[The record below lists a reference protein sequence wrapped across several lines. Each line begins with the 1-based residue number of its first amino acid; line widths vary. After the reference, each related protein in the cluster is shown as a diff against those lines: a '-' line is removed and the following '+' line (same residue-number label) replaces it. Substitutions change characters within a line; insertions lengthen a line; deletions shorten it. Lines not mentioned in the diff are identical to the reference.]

1 MGGIVVVSG
10 LPGVGKSTV
19 LNLAIEKLR
28 KGGLSIKLVN
38 YGTIMLDEAVKN
50 NLVQHRDKI
59 RKLKVAKQ
67 LELQR
72 LAAKKISELAENVDL
87 LIVDTHLFIVTPR
100 GRWPGLSLNNL
111 KNLDVKQII
120 VVEADPEEIA
130 ERRVNDNTRIRE
142 FEGLTSIKEDLS
154 YNRYLA
160 AALSIYTSSPAFF
173 VSNHNNLADV
183 AAEHIY
189 NVLKKLVEEL

>member
-1 MGGIVVVSG
+1 MGGVVIVSG

-28 KGGLSIKLVN
+28 EDGLDIELVN
-38 YGTIMLDEAVKN
+38 YGTIMLDEAIKN
-50 NLVQHRDKI
+50 SLVNHRDEI

-72 LAAKKISELAENVDL
+72 LAAKKISELAKNVDL
-87 LIVDTHLFIVTPR
+87 LIVDTHLFIMTPR

-111 KNLDVKQII
+111 KDLNVKQII

-130 ERRVNDNTRIRE
+130 ERRTGDVTRIRE
-142 FEGLTSIKEDLS
+142 FEGLIYIKDDLS

-160 AALSIYTSSPAFF
+160 AALSVYTSSPAFF
-173 VSNHNNLADV
+173 VSNHNNLADK
-183 AAEHIY
+183 AAEQIY
-189 NVLKKLVEEL
+189 SVLKKLVEEL